1 MDSNENIKDYLKKY
15 KKVTIVGISTREE
28 RPSFGVSEY
37 LIDQG
42 FEVDGVNPNE
52 SEFHSRPVYENL
64 AEVPHPLEIVD
75 VFRAPQHIPQLVEE
89 LIPLKPKVL
98 WLQEGVSSPEAEQ
111 KARDAGIQVVS
122 NRCILKEHQKL
133 SKTGS

>member
-1 MDSNENIKDYLKKY
+1 M
-15 KKVTIVGISTREE
+15 
-28 RPSFGVSEY
+28 
-37 LIDQG
+37 
-42 FEVDGVNPNE
+42 
-52 SEFHSRPVYENL
+52 
-64 AEVPHPLEIVD
+64 PHPLEIVD